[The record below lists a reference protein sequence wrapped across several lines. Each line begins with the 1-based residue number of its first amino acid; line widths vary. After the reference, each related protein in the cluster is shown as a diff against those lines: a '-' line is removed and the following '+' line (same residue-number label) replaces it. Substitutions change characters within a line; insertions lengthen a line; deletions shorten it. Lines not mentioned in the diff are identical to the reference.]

1 MSIDNDKQN
10 VVYLSNGIFCPPKK
24 NAILIYRIIW
34 LDLEN
39 IEVNLRNQLQKK
51 ERYFMTS
58 FIWNIQN
65 KKLFRDRI

>member
-51 ERYFMTS
+51 KKIFYD
-58 FIWNIQN
+58 FIYM
-65 KKLFRDRI
+65 KYPE